1 LSRSRNAV
9 LCVAAGLTALV
20 LNSVTA
26 YALGRRPSVFDGTVF
41 LILLTMWVLA
51 WAAFVII
58 DRHAREQRAERARNY
73 RDAIAY
79 ARRRRPSCDSGSWSR
94 PS

>member
-20 LNSVTA
+20 LNSTTA
-26 YALGRRPSVFDGTVF
+26 YILGRRPPLFDGTLFFVL
-41 LILLTMWVLA
+41 LIIWVLA

-73 RDAIAY
+73 QDALAY
-79 ARRRRPSCDSGSWSR
+79 SRRRRPSCDSGSWTR